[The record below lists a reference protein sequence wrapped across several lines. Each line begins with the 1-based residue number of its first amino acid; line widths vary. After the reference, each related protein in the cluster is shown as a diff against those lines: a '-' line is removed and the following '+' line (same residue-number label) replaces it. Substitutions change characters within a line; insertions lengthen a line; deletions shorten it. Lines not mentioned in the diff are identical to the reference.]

1 LTTKGKYDKI
11 ANYNLSYEN
20 MLEAVS
26 EFDGYVLGLSRNDIT
41 LFNSIPTNIS
51 EFLQPAQKENS
62 EDPALK
68 EFERNIFSRILDRTT
83 GAYFMNDLFNAR
95 VHDSYFK
102 SVVNPLSEDISV
114 NSELTGENDES
125 GNAGLGQYMH
135 LVMPGPEINS
145 LGTAGLKGTNVFSK
159 CLITGEEY
167 MNQVI
172 GFNNFSGKLKKI
184 NKTNSS
190 GQIVTDKDGVPLEVY
205 TVNQDDTSSPGLIEI
220 NNTSIG
226 DRYNSPSLGAMV
238 MRHPS
243 AALQGRNKSHLPIF
257 FNAIPPI
264 EMSRCTPYISIT
276 VVSRDYGTSSK
287 KLSNMN
293 QVGYMRFI
301 KSNDKNNYELDDI
314 SGFGN
319 VTPINN
325 ETTLKERSEGNDVT
339 TKYSFMDMFN
349 APQTMANAN
358 INKDGVKLINL
369 NYNNDDPVLDPIAP
383 MLSLSSLNISISG
396 AGYGIMASKKGSLSF
411 VLHDRSRLRDMGPLL
426 SSNRFASTKVIIE
439 YGWNHPEG
447 GVQSDNIIGKYLSG
461 LKDRAVYQLVGSKY
475 GFGDGNTVKIDLDL
489 AAYGYRQNERLHCG
503 SGPNVPINILEDLI
517 NQATSDILKSEEGIQ
532 DAPELR
538 QKIKLNSRNARS
550 VNTAISWQAYRKISE
565 SLKPNAPGG
574 NQNLINSLKNILKT
588 DTELA
593 AGGNGSGSDSID
605 QSEIG
610 AAEQEI
616 EDMVSRMIG
625 KLEGIKDSG
634 QKNKDPFLQST
645 VTHADYFSDSTE
657 DTVSLGKII
666 SHFVGHSLAGACI
679 YDEVQLV
686 FYPLNHHA
694 AGGRVHTT
702 ASLPIPIKKLE
713 QALDDE
719 LNKTS
724 QITVKR
730 FFTMLEKIVRDRNLS
745 CYGLSDILEDQNRI
759 QNTNNK
765 DEQVSVIKERIA
777 SGNLDGLGI
786 GAAEIALFG
795 VVENYDDIFSEEQQE
810 KVKTSNEKLT
820 TLLSEQTDISRKLGE
835 ITTKIK
841 NLQET
846 TVKLPDA
853 PTAQDF
859 ANANAIINT
868 EERQARIAE
877 LDSLKAK
884 AESAKR
890 KKADNFKTLT
900 ELKKEET
907 EIKARYD
914 AKTAEVKAANLER
927 DFLLARKKVFDET
940 LKEVAQK
947 ISTETRTNIAK
958 KCLELYQ
965 KDGLTNYYPAEAK
978 FVRPNISM
986 DFEVIEAI
994 EPPSESYKPWQL
1006 KKKYEAFKNSGTDGI
1021 QDDKTILRIHIYDEE
1036 AVLDPAKFALHSTMI
1051 EGGTNKVSSGK
1062 ELETIRE
1069 EVGSLNFNAVK
1080 QIMKRSYPT
1089 LIYGANGSTV
1099 KTMSVSSN
1107 TSGEMA
1113 NVLLVESYGELRDGN
1128 IKGHNYETEFESIT
1142 TFPNTV
1148 SVSMLGM
1155 PMIGRGNSIFIDF
1168 GTNTSLDSIYTVK
1181 TVTHS
1186 LNKGDFS
1193 TTLNLVPSNIG
1204 AISTFK
1210 ETITNSINAIEG
1222 FIKINDEIIPIKP

>member
-1 LTTKGKYDKI
+1 
-11 ANYNLSYEN
+11 
-20 MLEAVS
+20 
-26 EFDGYVLGLSRNDIT
+26 
-41 LFNSIPTNIS
+41 
-51 EFLQPAQKENS
+51 
-62 EDPALK
+62 
-68 EFERNIFSRILDRTT
+68 
-83 GAYFMNDLFNAR
+83 
-95 VHDSYFK
+95 
-102 SVVNPLSEDISV
+102 
-114 NSELTGENDES
+114 
-125 GNAGLGQYMH
+125 MH
-135 LVMPGPEINS
+135 LVMPGQINN
-145 LGTAGLKGTNVFSK
+145 LGKGGLEDTNVFSK

-172 GFNNFSGKLKKI
+172 GFYNFSGKLKKI
-184 NKTNSS
+184 DKTDSS
-190 GQIVTDKDGVPLEVY
+190 GQIVTDKDGVPKQSY
-205 TVNQDDTSSPGLIEI
+205 TVNQDGEAEPGIIEI
-220 NNTSIG
+220 NKTSIG

-243 AALQGRNKSHLPIF
+243 TSLQGRNKSHLPIF

-276 VVSRDYGTSSK
+276 VISRDYGTSSK

-358 INKDGVKLINL
+358 INKEGVNLINL
-369 NYNNDDPVLDPIAP
+369 NYNNDDPVLDPITP

-447 GVQSDNIIGKYLSG
+447 GIQSDNIIGKYLSG

-593 AGGNGSGSDSID
+593 AGGNGSDSDSID

-625 KLEGIKDSG
+625 KLEGIKDPG

-759 QNTNNK
+759 QNKNNK

-786 GAAEIALFG
+786 GEAEIALFG

-820 TLLSEQTDISRKLGE
+820 TLKNEQDELKRKLAEKTAE
-835 ITTKIK
+835 IKK
-841 NLQET
+841 LEET

-853 PTAQDF
+853 PTAQDLKD
-859 ANANAIINT
+859 AAALP
-868 EERQARIAE
+868 EPQRQERLDE
-877 LDSLKAK
+877 LKSLQEK
-884 AESAKR
+884 AEVASG
-890 KKADNFKTLT
+890 KKADNAEKLIK
-900 ELKKEET
+900 LKSEET
-907 EIKARYD
+907 EIRANFEL
-914 AKTAEVKAANLER
+914 KTSEVATANLER
-927 DFLLARKKVFDET
+927 EGLLARKKAFDDT

-947 ISTETRTNIAK
+947 ISAETRTNVAK

-1062 ELETIRE
+1062 ELETIKE

-1186 LNKGDFS
+1186 LNRGDFS
-1193 TTLNLVPSNIG
+1193 TTLSLVPSNIG

-1210 ETITNSINAIEG
+1210 ETITNSINAIKG
-1222 FIKINDEIIPIKP
+1222 FIKIDNEIIEFNP

>member
-41 LFNSIPTNIS
+41 LFNSIPTNVS

-68 EFERNIFSRILDRTT
+68 EFEKKIFSRILDRTT

-135 LVMPGPEINS
+135 LVMPGEINS
-145 LGTAGLKGTNVFSK
+145 LGTSGLEGTNVFSK

-184 NKTNSS
+184 DKTDSS
-190 GQIVTDKDGVPLEVY
+190 GQIVTDKDGVPKQSY
-205 TVNQDDTSSPGLIEI
+205 TVNQDGEAEPGIIEI
-220 NNTSIG
+220 NQSLIG

-243 AALQGRNKSHLPIF
+243 TSLQGRNKSHLPIF

-276 VVSRDYGTSSK
+276 VISRDYGTSSK

-358 INKDGVKLINL
+358 INKEGVDLINL
-369 NYNNDDPVLDPIAP
+369 NYNNDDPVLDPITP

-447 GVQSDNIIGKYLSG
+447 GIQSDNIIGKYLSG

-593 AGGNGSGSDSID
+593 AGGNGSDSDSID

-625 KLEGIKDSG
+625 KLEGIKDPG

-759 QNTNNK
+759 QNKNNK

-786 GAAEIALFG
+786 GEAEIALFG

-820 TLLSEQTDISRKLGE
+820 TLKNEQDELKRKLAEKTAE
-835 ITTKIK
+835 IKK
-841 NLQET
+841 LEET

-853 PTAQDF
+853 PTAQDLKD
-859 ANANAIINT
+859 AAALP
-868 EERQARIAE
+868 EPQRQERLDE
-877 LDSLKAK
+877 LKSLQEK
-884 AESAKR
+884 AEVAFG
-890 KKADNFKTLT
+890 KKADNAEKLIK
-900 ELKKEET
+900 LKSEET
-907 EIKARYD
+907 EIRANFEL
-914 AKTAEVKAANLER
+914 KTSEVATANLER
-927 DFLLARKKVFDET
+927 EGLLARKKAFDDT

-947 ISTETRTNIAK
+947 ISAETRTNVAK
-958 KCLELYQ
+958 KCLVLYQ
-965 KDGLTNYYPAEAK
+965 TDGLTNYYPAEAK

-1062 ELETIRE
+1062 ELETIKE

-1186 LNKGDFS
+1186 LNRGDFS

-1222 FIKINDEIIPIKP
+1222 FIKIDNEIIPIKP